1 MMACIGAGP
10 PRTGCDAILTCQCW
24 TPFRET

>member
-1 MMACIGAGP
+1 MQACMSAGSP
-10 PRTGCDAILTCQCW
+10 QQDAILTCQCW